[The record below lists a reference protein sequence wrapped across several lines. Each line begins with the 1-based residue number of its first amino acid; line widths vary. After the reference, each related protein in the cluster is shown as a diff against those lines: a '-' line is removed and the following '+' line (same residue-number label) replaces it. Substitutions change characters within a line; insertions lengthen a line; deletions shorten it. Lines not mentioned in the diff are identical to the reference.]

1 MKVILLED
9 VKSLGKKGDIVNA
22 SDGYARNLLLPRN
35 LAVEATPG
43 NMKDL
48 EAKKRGEARIAA
60 ENLKAAE
67 ELKAKIEAAEVQVS
81 IKVGSG
87 GKTFGSVSAK
97 EIAEAAKN
105 QIGLEIDKKKMVLPN
120 PIRELGTSTVEIR
133 VHPKVT
139 ASLKVNVKEA

>member
-1 MKVILLED
+1 M
-9 VKSLGKKGDIVNA
+9 
-22 SDGYARNLLLPRN
+22 
-35 LAVEATPG
+35 
-43 NMKDL
+43 
-48 EAKKRGEARIAA
+48 
-60 ENLKAAE
+60 
-67 ELKAKIEAAEVQVS
+67 QVS